1 MQEEKKT
8 TKNASKVKI
17 APIRRK
23 TTSKTPKTN
32 LDAPKKIK
40 ILVSIID
47 RKKVDFYLS
56 ALEGYNVNMQT
67 VLYGKGT
74 ASSEILSYL
83 GLNQTDKAVI
93 LSIVQED
100 RIKEILN
107 AYEDMY
113 FKTKNG
119 KGIAFT
125 IPIKSII
132 GVSIYKFLAN
142 LEDK

>member
-1 MQEEKKT
+1 MQNEKKNVDAQVKSPDVKKKRT
-8 TKNASKVKI
+8 TKAQKD
-17 APIRRK
+17 A
-23 TTSKTPKTN
+23 
-32 LDAPKKIK
+32 LAAPKKIK
-40 ILVSIID
+40 ILVTIID

-56 ALEGYNVNMQT
+56 ALEGHNVNMQT

-93 LSIVQED
+93 LSVIQED
-100 RIKEILN
+100 KTKEILN
-107 AYEDMY
+107 AYEDKY

-142 LEDK
+142 LEER